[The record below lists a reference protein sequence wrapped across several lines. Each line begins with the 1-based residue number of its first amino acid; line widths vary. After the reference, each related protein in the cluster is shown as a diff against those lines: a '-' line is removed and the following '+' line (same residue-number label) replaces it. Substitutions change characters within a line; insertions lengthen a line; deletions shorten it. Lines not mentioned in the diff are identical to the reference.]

1 MEEDLFN
8 FNIAGI
14 LGVVNGVWAGF
25 GSSTFCT
32 KNFLKFL
39 HEFLSQKGLLKRLY
53 SGGIFF
59 SFGKINKKR
68 PLSSAQTNK
77 AVF

>member
-14 LGVVNGVWAGF
+14 LGVVNGFLAGF

-32 KNFLKFL
+32 KNFKKFL

-53 SGGIFF
+53 SRGFLH
-59 SFGKINKKR
+59 S
-68 PLSSAQTNK
+68 
-77 AVF
+77 